1 MKCFVTPTTYSW
13 SAGAVQ
19 YMSCGF
25 PQAAAQPA
33 EGEEVEENLVFVFL
47 ALDEFIPT
55 SPRMILAKPKHTV
68 K

>member
-1 MKCFVTPTTYSW
+1 
-13 SAGAVQ
+13 
-19 YMSCGF
+19 MSCGF